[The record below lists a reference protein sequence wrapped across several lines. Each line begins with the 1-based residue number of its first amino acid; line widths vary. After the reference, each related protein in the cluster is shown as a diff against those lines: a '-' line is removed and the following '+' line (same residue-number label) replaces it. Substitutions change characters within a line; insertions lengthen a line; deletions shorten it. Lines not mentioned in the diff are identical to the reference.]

1 MISHLNNFLSG
12 ASAESVRSRDTK
24 ILALSFTPEAAELR
38 EAGSS
43 LLEIVSIQDL
53 GVKTFLPSLPSD
65 PSLCGRETPKLCS
78 ARERRVH
85 KYPCNANSSL
95 IFIAR
100 QTEGRKEGRMGG
112 SEDEITPLSS
122 MI

>member
-1 MISHLNNFLSG
+1 M
-12 ASAESVRSRDTK
+12 
-24 ILALSFTPEAAELR
+24 AELR

-43 LLEIVSIQDL
+43 LLLEIVSIQDL

-100 QTEGRKEGRMGG
+100 QTEGRKGGREGGRDYAIVIDDLMV
-112 SEDEITPLSS
+112 
-122 MI
+122 

>member
-12 ASAESVRSRDTK
+12 ASAESVRSIDTK

-53 GVKTFLPSLPSD
+53 GVKTFLPSLPSVVVR
-65 PSLCGRETPKLCS
+65 PWPVRPGSS
-78 ARERRVH
+78 AVRERGE
-85 KYPCNANSSL
+85 
-95 IFIAR
+95 FINIHV
-100 QTEGRKEGRMGG
+100 MP
-112 SEDEITPLSS
+112 IPL
-122 MI
+122 